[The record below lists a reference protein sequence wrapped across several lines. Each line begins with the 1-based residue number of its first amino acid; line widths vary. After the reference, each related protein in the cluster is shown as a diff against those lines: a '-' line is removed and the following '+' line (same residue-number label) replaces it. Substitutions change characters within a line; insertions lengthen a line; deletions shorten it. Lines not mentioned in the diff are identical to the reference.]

1 MRAIKTFPHLIACE
15 HCDTVYERP
24 SLGPGETAR
33 CEACGAGLI
42 RASRLDV
49 DCWLALTIAAAVT
62 CVIANVC
69 PVIRIQLQ
77 GLHNEATLWE
87 STVALAHGAVT
98 PFVIPAALA
107 VIVVP
112 AAQILLLLWVLGFA
126 RTGRLAPGFPSA
138 MRLLIALRPW
148 SMIEVALLGILIS
161 VIKLS
166 GFLQVLPGVG
176 IWATA
181 ALMVLLTLITGRDP
195 HDLWTQPTHEAT
207 P

>member
-1 MRAIKTFPHLIACE
+1 MKTFPHWIACE
-15 HCDTVYERP
+15 HCDSVYERP
-24 SLGPGETAR
+24 ALGGD
-33 CEACGAGLI
+33 EAAHCDTCGAVLV
-42 RASRLDV
+42 RASRLNV
-49 DCWLALTIAAAVT
+49 DSWLALTFAAA
-62 CVIANVC
+62 IAWFIGNIC
-69 PVIRIQLQ
+69 PVIRIRLK
-77 GLHNEATLWE
+77 GFHNEATLWE
-87 STVALAHGAVT
+87 SAVALAHGAVT